1 MLLKP
6 FIFTKKGSKKFVPY
20 PEKLSHKN
28 LSHTIGIHTI
38 VTQKLKS
45 SKKAKTTTKK
55 KITTMNLGS

>member
-6 FIFTKKGSKKFVPY
+6 FIFTKKRSKKFVPY

-45 SKKAKTTTKK
+45 SKKAKMDNKK
-55 KITTMNLGS
+55 NKTNTNLGS